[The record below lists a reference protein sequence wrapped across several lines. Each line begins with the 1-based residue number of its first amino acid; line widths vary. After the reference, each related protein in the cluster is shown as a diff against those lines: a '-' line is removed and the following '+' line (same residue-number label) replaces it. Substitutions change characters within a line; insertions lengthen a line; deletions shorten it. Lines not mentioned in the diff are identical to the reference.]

1 MKGERYNMIITQEML
16 VKKLSEKSG
25 YFQKDV
31 RTLLHCLSDAVLEYF
46 GEVTDEEDVSIQLV
60 QGVKIG
66 CKVMPERTRKDPRDQ
81 SDIICVA
88 QTKPF
93 AKFSQNFREI
103 IQEQYESR
111 KDG

>member
-1 MKGERYNMIITQEML
+1 MVVTQEML
-16 VKKLSEKSG
+16 VKQLSEKSG
-25 YFQKDV
+25 YYQKDV
-31 RTLLHCLSDAVLEYF
+31 RVLLHCLNDVVLEYF
-46 GEVTDEEDVSIQLV
+46 ANVTDEEDVSIQLV

-81 SDIICVA
+81 SDIVCVA

-93 AKFSQNFREI
+93 AKFSQNFRDI
-103 IQEQYESR
+103 IQKQYEVR

>member
-1 MKGERYNMIITQEML
+1 MVVTQEML
-16 VKKLSEKSG
+16 VKQLSEKSS
-25 YFQKDV
+25 YYQKDV
-31 RTLLHCLSDAVLEYF
+31 RVLLHCLNDVVLEYF
-46 GEVTDEEDVSIQLV
+46 ANVTDEEDVSIQLV

-81 SDIICVA
+81 SDIVCVA

-93 AKFSQNFREI
+93 AKFSQNFRDI
-103 IQEQYESR
+103 IQKQYEVR

>member
-1 MKGERYNMIITQEML
+1 MIVTQEML
-16 VKKLSEKSG
+16 VKQLSEKSG
-25 YFQKDV
+25 YYQKDV
-31 RTLLHCLSDAVLEYF
+31 RTLLHCLNDVVLEYF
-46 GEVTDEEDVSIQLV
+46 DAVTDEEDISIQLV

-93 AKFSQNFREI
+93 AKFSQNFRDI
-103 IQEQYESR
+103 IQKQYEFR